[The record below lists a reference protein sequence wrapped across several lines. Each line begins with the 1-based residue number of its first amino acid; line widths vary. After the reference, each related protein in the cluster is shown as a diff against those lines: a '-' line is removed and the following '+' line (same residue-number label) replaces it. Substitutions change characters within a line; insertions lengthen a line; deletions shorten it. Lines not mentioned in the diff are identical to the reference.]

1 MKLRWMIAFFI
12 LSLLVSL
19 PVQAA
24 DVTLFVDCAERPA
37 DSGAVRIWLG
47 YTANEAIEA
56 TNALVGILSD
66 GTGFSPGIIGYA
78 PVVFAPGTHGQV
90 FAIEFP
96 ASGYDVT
103 WVAWNEDL
111 DASVTF
117 NADTDA
123 PDCAHNLGTGEPD
136 GGLDTITIYD
146 VEGATFT
153 WEVRDAWS
161 NWHTITDVTTPL
173 QCEEGRCFTR
183 LVLGPGA
190 SNDAEDYRVTAVDN
204 D

>member
-1 MKLRWMIAFFI
+1 MKTRWMIVLFV
-12 LSLLVSL
+12 LSLLILL

-37 DSGAVRIWLG
+37 DSGAARIWLG
-47 YTANEAIEA
+47 YTASEETTV
-56 TNALVGILSD
+56 TNGLAGVLSD
-66 GTGFSPGIIGYA
+66 GTGLTPSFLGYA
-78 PVVFAPGTHGQV
+78 PVVLLPGTHGQV

-103 WVAWNEDL
+103 WLAWNEDL

-117 NADTDA
+117 NADTDT
-123 PDCAHNLGTGEPD
+123 PDCEQIGTGEPD
-136 GGLDTITIYD
+136 GGLDTITVYD
-146 VEGATFT
+146 VEGEAFT
-153 WEVRDAWS
+153 WEVRDPWG
-161 NWHTITDVTTPL
+161 NWHEITDVTTPL

-183 LVLGPGA
+183 LVVGPGGSA
-190 SNDAEDYRVTAVDN
+190 DVGDYRVTAVDS